1 MRFTFKMLAVFSLS
15 LTVGLAASDVA
26 HASYPERPVKI
37 IVPWGAGSG
46 IDVQVRQF
54 AQPFAEALGT
64 AVIIENRSGA
74 GSQLGYEAAT
84 RAEADGYTLFA
95 GTNANFIHQYMRP
108 STDIDPVRDLAPI
121 SFLFWMPSVLVVA
134 GDSPAKDVAGL
145 VEWARSKPGELNY
158 GSGGVGAASHLLA
171 STIVSRNDLFV
182 EHVPLRNLTADLA
195 PMLSRGDIHFAL
207 PVTGVAAAQ
216 LNQGTVRA
224 LAVTSRERL
233 PQWPEVPT
241 LAESFNDDSYS
252 IDSWTG
258 LLAPAGTPQEI
269 VDKLHRA
276 AVTAADSPQH
286 RAAAENF
293 FTIVATSRD
302 PGEFAAFLRE
312 ESLKWRG
319 IVSESGISPQ

>member
-1 MRFTFKMLAVFSLS
+1 MRFTSKILAVFSL
-15 LTVGLAASDVA
+15 TVGFAIPGWA
-26 HASYPERPVKI
+26 HGHGSYPERPVKI

-54 AQPFAEALGT
+54 AQQFAETLGGT
-64 AVIIENRSGA
+64 VIVENRSGA
-74 GSQLGYEAAT
+74 GSQLGYEAAA
-84 RAEADGYTLFA
+84 RAEPDGYTLFA

-108 STDIDPVRDLAPI
+108 SSNIDPVRDLAPI

-134 GDSPAKDVAGL
+134 ADSPAQDVAEL
-145 VEWARSKPGELNY
+145 LAWAKSRPGELNY

-171 STIVSRNDLFV
+171 STIVSRNGLSV
-182 EHVPLRNLTADLA
+182 EHVPLRTLTADLG

-224 LAVTSRERL
+224 LAVTSQERL

-258 LLAPAGTPQEI
+258 LFAPAGTPREI
-269 VDKLHRA
+269 VDKLYDA
-276 AVTAADSPQH
+276 AVAAAQSPQH
-286 RAAAENF
+286 RAAANNL
-293 FTIVATSRD
+293 FTIVSTSRD
-302 PGEFAAFLRE
+302 PDDFAEFLRA
-312 ESLKWRG
+312 ESAKWRG